1 MSHLHIGHRY
11 ATNKKRQMFSA
22 LSASFKSSILKEFD
36 TLLDA
41 RIQGVIESTLK
52 KVADDYKLS
61 YGELKTRYTLTPVK
75 TVTVDLEDSVS
86 VDESAEPI
94 TTFKETPAVALA
106 VPVAPDAPEQ
116 LPMSKMKK
124 RDLELECERRG
135 LCPDGTISELKERVK
150 QARLLEK
157 PVKKARK
164 PKDPNAPKKERKP
177 KDPNAP
183 KKVPKVKEA
192 VPAPPPA
199 PVVVPLEEDE
209 EFYPCK
215 PCVVPEPEDREEP
228 EEELGLEDEDLE
240 DEDDSMKARL
250 RKILQDAGELDE
262 DEEFED
268 EE

>member
-1 MSHLHIGHRY
+1 
-11 ATNKKRQMFSA
+11 MFSA

-36 TLLDA
+36 ALLDA
-41 RIQGVIESTLK
+41 RIQGVIEGTLK

-61 YGELKTRYTLTPVK
+61 YGELKMRYTLTPIK
-75 TVTVDLEDSVS
+75 TVTVDLEDEECH
-86 VDESAEPI
+86 ESAEHSAI
-94 TTFKETPAVALA
+94 TETFARTPDA
-106 VPVAPDAPEQ
+106 PVAKVVTPDAPAKVAPEQ

-157 PVKKARK
+157 PAKKARK

-183 KKVPKVKEA
+183 KKVPKVQE
-192 VPAPPPA
+192 APPPA
-199 PVVVPLEEDE
+199 PVVVPLEDE

-215 PCVVPEPEDREEP
+215 PCVVPEREEPEEPEEP

-240 DEDDSMKARL
+240 DEDNSMKARL